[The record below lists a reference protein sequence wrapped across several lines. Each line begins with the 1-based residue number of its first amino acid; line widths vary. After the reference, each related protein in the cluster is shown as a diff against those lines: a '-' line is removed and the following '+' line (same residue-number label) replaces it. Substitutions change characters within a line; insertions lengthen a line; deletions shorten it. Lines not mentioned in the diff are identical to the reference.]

1 MDYVSEIKIMEAI
14 VHVLDRN
21 SDEPILNEFPLELND
36 DLYKFVL
43 KHVERALKDEELKL
57 ARFNSDD
64 GVVKKVVDGFLEGQH
79 SLIEVSQE
87 LARLLFAI
95 MKSNEEIQSCDL
107 MVVSLSTEFG
117 PMVALFKMDYVK
129 NYIHKI
135 EFVDNKMSIKII
147 PQTTGLPV
155 SSQKIQKCAF
165 IKAWTENMDY
175 DLLVIDKQG
184 KKSSEEESASKFF
197 INDFLNCTIIDS
209 SRDLTKRFLN
219 ATETWTRANTVND
232 AAKAEEIRSTIK
244 KTLMEED
251 NIDIKELSN
260 NIFQNES
267 EKQAFVDF
275 VAAQGI
281 EEKLPVDKQ
290 WVEKKL
296 KRVRLKIDKEIDLY
310 IDSSVYHDNSKFEII
325 RNGDGS
331 INMIIKHIKNY
342 IEK

>member
-1 MDYVSEIKIMEAI
+1 MDYVNDISILEAI

-21 SDEPILNEFPLELND
+21 SDEPILNECPLELNED
-36 DLYKFVL
+36 VYKFVL
-43 KHVERALKDEELKL
+43 KHVERALRDEELKL
-57 ARFNSDD
+57 ARFNSGDS
-64 GVVKKVVDGFLEGQH
+64 VVKELTEGFLEGQLT
-79 SLIEVSQE
+79 LIEASQE
-87 LARLLFAI
+87 FAKLLFAI
-95 MKSNEEIQSCDL
+95 MKNNDGIESCDL
-107 MVVSLSTEFG
+107 MIVSLSTEFG
-117 PMVALFKMDYVK
+117 PMVAIFKMDYVK

-135 EFVDNKMSIKII
+135 EFVDGKMSVKII

-184 KKSSEEESASKFF
+184 KKAAEEIGTKFF
-197 INDFLNCTIIDS
+197 VNEFLNCNLIDS
-209 SRDLTKRFLN
+209 NRDLTKRFLN

-232 AAKAEEIRSTIK
+232 ASKAEEIRSTIK

-260 NIFQNES
+260 NIFHNES

-310 IDSSVYHDNSKFEII
+310 IDSSVYHDDSKFEIV

-331 INMIIKHIKNY
+331 INIIIKRIMNY

>member
-1 MDYVSEIKIMEAI
+1 MDYVNDISIMEAI

-36 DLYKFVL
+36 DVYKFVL
-43 KHVERALKDEELKL
+43 KHVERALKDEELKF
-57 ARFNSDD
+57 ARYNSDD
-64 GVVKKVVDGFLEGQH
+64 GVVKEVIQGFLEGEH
-79 SLIEVSQE
+79 TLIETSQE
-87 LARLLFAI
+87 LARELFAI
-95 MKSNEEIQSCDL
+95 MKSNEGIQSCDL
-107 MVVSLSTEFG
+107 MIVSLSTEFG

-135 EFVDNKMSIKII
+135 EFVENKMSIKII

-175 DLLVIDKQG
+175 DLLVIDKEG
-184 KKSSEEESASKFF
+184 KKTSTEESWTKFF
-197 INDFLNCTIIDS
+197 IKDFLNCSIIDS

-232 AAKAEEIRSTIK
+232 ASKAEEIRSTIK

-251 NIDIKELSN
+251 NVDIKELSN
-260 NIFQNES
+260 NIFHNES

-310 IDSSVYHDNSKFEII
+310 IDSSVYHDDNKFEIV

-331 INMIIKHIKNY
+331 INIVIKRIMNY

>member
-1 MDYVSEIKIMEAI
+1 MNYIKDISIMEAV
-14 VHVLDRN
+14 VHVLDLN
-21 SDEPILNEFPLELND
+21 SEEAILNEFPLELND
-36 DLYKFVL
+36 DLYKFIL
-43 KHVERALKDEELKL
+43 KHMERALKDEELQL
-57 ARFNSDD
+57 ALFNSDG
-64 GVVKKVVDGFLEGQH
+64 GVVKDLVEGFLDGQAT
-79 SLIEVSQE
+79 LIEASQE

-95 MKSNEEIQSCDL
+95 MKANEGMQSCDF

-129 NYIHKI
+129 NYTHKI

-147 PQTTGLPV
+147 PQTTGLPAG
-155 SSQKIQKCAF
+155 SQKIQKCAF

-175 DLLVIDKQG
+175 DLLVMDKQG
-184 KKSSEEESASKFF
+184 KKAAEESGSKFF
-197 INDFLNCTIIDS
+197 SGDFLNCTIINS
-209 SRDLTKRFLN
+209 SRDLTKRFLK
-219 ATETWTRANTVND
+219 ATETWTRANAVND
-232 AAKAEEIRSTIK
+232 ASKAEEIRSTIK

-251 NIDIKELSN
+251 SVDIKELSN
-260 NIFQNES
+260 NIFENES
-267 EKQAFVDF
+267 EKQSFVDF

-281 EEKLPVDKQ
+281 EERLPVDKQ

-310 IDSSVYHDNSKFEII
+310 IDSSVYHDDSKFEIV

-331 INMIIKHIKNY
+331 INMIIKRVMNY

>member
-1 MDYVSEIKIMEAI
+1 MDYVNDISIMEAI

-21 SDEPILNEFPLELND
+21 SDEPILNEYPLELND
-36 DLYKFVL
+36 EVYKFVL
-43 KHVERALKDEELKL
+43 KHVERALKDEELKY
-57 ARFNSDD
+57 ARFNSAD
-64 GVVKKVVDGFLEGQH
+64 GIVKEVVQGYMEGNFN
-79 SLIEVSQE
+79 LIEASQQ
-87 LARLLFAI
+87 LASMLFTI
-95 MKSNEEIQSCDL
+95 MKNYEDIESCDL

-135 EFVDNKMSIKII
+135 EFVENKMSIKII

-165 IKAWTENMDY
+165 IKVWTENMDY
-175 DLLVIDKQG
+175 DLLVMDKQG
-184 KKSSEEESASKFF
+184 KKVSADDSGAKFF
-197 INDFLNCTIIDS
+197 VNDFLNCTLIDS

-219 ATETWTRANTVND
+219 ATETWTRANAVND
-232 AAKAEEIRSTIK
+232 ASKAEEIRSTIK

-260 NIFQNES
+260 NIFKNES

-281 EEKLPVDKQ
+281 EEKLPVDRQ
-290 WVEKKL
+290 WVEKRL

-310 IDSSVYHDNSKFEII
+310 IDSSVYHDESKFEIV

-331 INMIIKHIKNY
+331 INIIIKHVMNY